1 MSKLDKLV
9 GKGKEIEIGG
19 IHLDIKPLTVSSLP
33 LLMQVGDESN
43 KEAQANAMS
52 EIITQTLKDSVP
64 DATDKEIK
72 HISLEHLTKLMEA
85 IMEVNQLGGVDSQ
98 KSEFLENIKKRQ
110 QDAGIGQAGNK
121 EAK

>member
-43 KEAQANAMS
+43 KETQANAMN
-52 EIITQTLKDSVP
+52 EIITRTLKLMFLLD
-64 DATDKEIK
+64 EI
-72 HISLEHLTKLMEA
+72 LEL
-85 IMEVNQLGGVDSQ
+85 
-98 KSEFLENIKKRQ
+98 
-110 QDAGIGQAGNK
+110 
-121 EAK
+121 